1 MVPGSPT
8 VLRDGVVVVG
18 AGVVGASVAYHLARL
33 GVRVTLLDREAAPA
47 AGATGASFAW
57 IGGTGG
63 TGGTGGSG
71 GDWPG
76 GAEDLRGS
84 VLADHRRLEAEV
96 PGYAVSWT
104 GSLTWTAGETAA
116 GPPGAPG
123 RRRVVRDDIA
133 ALEPHLRNPPAHA
146 VHTPGDGGLDP
157 AAATRALIAA
167 ARARGATVLLGTAVT
182 ALETG
187 AGRVVG
193 ARSSTGFHPAATV
206 VLTAGAGVAEL
217 SAELPADVRVPVSP
231 AFLVRI
237 GARPGLVRTIV
248 ATPEFEVREVRDGEL
263 LMTIPRP
270 GDSSPAALAQAAEG
284 ALHRLRNA
292 FRGADECRLLDY
304 RLGRRP
310 MPPHGPLIGYAAPD
324 RSAYVAVMHSAVTL
338 APTAGRLVAAEL
350 ATGEQLPELRR
361 CRPRITPDRA
371 V

>member
-8 VLRDGVVVVG
+8 ALRDGVVVVG
-18 AGVVGASVAYHLARL
+18 AGAVGASVAYHLARL

-47 AGATGASFAW
+47 ADATGASFAW
-57 IGGTGG
+57 IGGT
-63 TGGTGGSG
+63 G

-104 GSLTWTAGETAA
+104 GSLTWTAGQTADGA
-116 GPPGAPG
+116 PGAPG

-133 ALEPHLRNPPAHA
+133 VLEPHLRKPPAYA

-157 AAATRALIAA
+157 VATTRALIAA
-167 ARARGATVLLGTAVT
+167 ARARGATVLLDTAVT
-182 ALETG
+182 ALETE

-193 ARSSTGFHPAATV
+193 ARSATAFHPASAV
-206 VLTAGAGVAEL
+206 VLTAGTGVAEL
-217 SAELPADVRVPVSP
+217 SAALPADVRVPVSP

-237 GARPGLVRTIV
+237 GARPGLVKAIV

-263 LMTIPRP
+263 LMTMPHP
-270 GDSSPAALAQAAEG
+270 GDSSPAALAQAAEK
-284 ALHRLRNA
+284 ALHHLKNA
-292 FRGADECRLLDY
+292 FRGADECRLLDH

-310 MPPHGPLIGYAAPD
+310 MPPHGPLIGCAAPD
-324 RSAYVAVMHSAVTL
+324 RSAYVAVMHSALTL
-338 APTAGRLVAAEL
+338 APTAGRLAAAEL
-350 ATGEQLPELRR
+350 TTGEQPPELRR
-361 CRPRITPDRA
+361 CRPRFTPGRA